1 MGEPHTSAEPSGL
14 DETRHLDDTTVRT
27 ISYLESRLS
36 RLEHLLNGHTS
47 AIVKKPAI
55 PSLQQLE
62 HRFEKLRQQVRT
74 YDELLKI
81 YNAHPTLFMA
91 PSTGAAPESLPT
103 AALAQMVIASSTM
116 YPSTASQLT
125 SIKDTPIPD
134 PSLTANLVTLVPR
147 MKAIEA
153 TQKAQSAEVA
163 DLRRRSEQL
172 VRNYYEQ
179 SVVGYGNRLA
189 GAEKRVERVERVVKQ
204 VEKANEDV

>member
-14 DETRHLDDTTVRT
+14 DETRYLDDTTIRT
-27 ISYLESRLS
+27 ISYLESRLG
-36 RLEHLLNGHTS
+36 RLEHLLNGRTS

-74 YDELLKI
+74 YDELLRI
-81 YNAHPTLFMA
+81 YNAHPTLFVA
-91 PSTGAAPESLPT
+91 PSTGAAPESLPP
-103 AALAQMVIASSTM
+103 AALAQMVLASSTM

-189 GAEKRVERVERVVKQ
+189 GAEKRVERVERAVKQ
-204 VEKANEDV
+204 AEKANEDV